1 MKTINKSENRATA
14 FQNALTQH
22 LASHAQ
28 HPDYEA
34 GSFRNR
40 FYKDVFMALL
50 YCQGGLCAYTEE
62 LICDVETLRGID
74 WQNGVYVGE
83 VIPQGRDADIEHF
96 DSTLKPAQGWDWDNL
111 FAVGVAVNRKN
122 KLAKGVHNFF
132 KPDLPTYNP
141 HDYLAYDFATHFFV
155 VKPALK
161 QNNPQQA
168 EQVQAMINVL
178 GLNYGTTKDRRKRY
192 LLDKQ
197 ADIQKGLKTYDSVR
211 AEIYQFFTAFE
222 MSKDDLK

>member
-1 MKTINKSENRATA
+1 MKTINKTNNRATA

-22 LASHAQ
+22 LANNTQ
-28 HPDYEA
+28 HPDYKE
-34 GSFRNR
+34 GSFRR
-40 FYKDVFMALL
+40 QFYKDVFMALL

-62 LICDVETLRGID
+62 LICDVEALREID

-83 VIPQGRDADIEHF
+83 LIPQNRDADIEHF
-96 DSTLKPAQGWDWDNL
+96 DSTLKTAQGWDWDNL
-111 FAVGVAVNRKN
+111 FAVGVAINRKN

-132 KPDLPTYNP
+132 KPDLPTHNP
-141 HDYLAYDFATHFFV
+141 HDYLAYNFATHLFV

-161 QNNPQQA
+161 QNNPPQA
-168 EQVQAMINVL
+168 EDVQDMINVL

-197 ADIQKGLKTYDSVR
+197 VDIQNGLKTYESVR

-222 MSKDDLK
+222 MSKDDLT

>member
-1 MKTINKSENRATA
+1 MKTINKNENRATA

-34 GSFRNR
+34 GSFRKD

-62 LICDVETLRGID
+62 LICDVKYLHAMD
-74 WQNGVYVGE
+74 WQNGAYVGE
-83 VIPQGRDADIEHF
+83 LIPQNYDADIEHF
-96 DSTLKPAQGWDWDNL
+96 DSTLKTAQGWDWDNL

-122 KLAKGVHNFF
+122 KLAKRVHTFF
-132 KPDLPTYNP
+132 KPDLPTHNP
-141 HDYLAYDFATHFFV
+141 HDYLVYNFSTHRFA
-155 VKPALK
+155 VKSSLR
-161 QNNPQQA
+161 QNNPNQA
-168 EQVQAMINVL
+168 EQVQVMIEVL
-178 GLNYGTTKDRRKRY
+178 GLNYGTIISRRERY

-197 ADIQKGLKTYDSVR
+197 TDIKAGLKTYDSVR
-211 AEIYQFFTAFE
+211 TEIYQFFTAFE